1 MPKRPD
7 IRKVL
12 IIGSGPIQIGQAA
25 EFDFSGSQACRALR
39 EEGVEVVLVNSN
51 PATIQTDPDMA
62 DAIYIEPLKAEV
74 IAEIIKKEEPDG
86 ILSGMGGQTGLNM
99 TAELAEMGALAGVEI
114 LGTPLEAI
122 YRGEDRE
129 QFRDLMNAIGE
140 PVPRSMILGNTK
152 QIDEAIREVGLP
164 AIIRPAYT
172 LGGSGGGVAH
182 TPDEMRRIIEIGLS
196 RSRIHQVLVEE
207 SVAGWKEIEFEVM
220 RDSGDTCIIVCGMEN
235 VDPMGVHTGESV
247 VVAPILT
254 LRDDEYQTLRSAAIR
269 IIRALDVQ
277 GGCNIQFAYNDGDY
291 RIIEVNPRVSRSSA
305 LASKAT
311 GYPIARVAAK
321 IAIGLRLDEITNP
334 VTGVTPASFEPAI
347 DYVVVKVPRWP
358 FDKFKSADRTLTTAM
373 KSTGEVMAIGRT
385 VEEAFKKALRSL
397 DTDMKRHTNPSEIRM
412 ILTAPTDERFGCL
425 FDAFRAGFTV
435 DEVADLTSITPFFL
449 EKIKN
454 IVDLEGRL
462 LTASAPGD
470 IRAARRY
477 GFSGEELQ
485 ALTGKTADEI
495 EALSGTPTYK
505 MVDTCAAE
513 FPATTPYFY
522 STWEDGCEL
531 TRDGAKKVLI
541 LGSGP
546 IRIGQGIEFD
556 YCTVHAV
563 MALREEG
570 GIEVHI
576 VNNNPETVSTD
587 ADTSDRLFFEPMQL
601 EDVMNILKK
610 DEYYGVMVQFGGQ
623 NSVNL
628 AVPLE
633 AEIKRLGL
641 STTILGTSPDAM
653 DVAEDRDRFSRL
665 LNRLGIPSPANSSAY
680 SEEEARE
687 KARAIG
693 YPVLVRPS
701 YVLGGRAMEIVH
713 DGAELES
720 YIKEAVRVSRKHP
733 VLIDSF
739 LRGAVEIDV
748 DAVSDGRDVL
758 IGGIME
764 HIEWAGV
771 HSGDSA
777 CVIPPQSLS
786 PSVIARV
793 WDYTKKIALGLGVV
807 GLINIQYAVQ
817 DDVVYVLEA
826 NPRASRTVPFVSKA
840 TGIAL
845 AKIAAKVMVG
855 RKIADM
861 DIAEPEIGHVAVK
874 EVLLPF
880 NKLPG
885 VDTVLGP
892 EMKSTGEVMGIDYD
906 FGRAYYKACTAA
918 DNTLPTEGNVFISVT
933 DEQKEELL
941 PIARKLRELGL
952 SLYGTS
958 GTVEFL
964 TQNGVET
971 NLVRK
976 VQEGSPNVID
986 IMRSGGIR
994 LIINTPADKASRQD
1008 HIRIMRAAV
1017 DYGIPYITTLQAAR
1031 AAAMAIDAIK
1041 REEITIEPLGHYH
1054 GLM

>member
-1 MPKRPD
+1 
-7 IRKVL
+7 
-12 IIGSGPIQIGQAA
+12 
-25 EFDFSGSQACRALR
+25 
-39 EEGVEVVLVNSN
+39 
-51 PATIQTDPDMA
+51 
-62 DAIYIEPLKAEV
+62 
-74 IAEIIKKEEPDG
+74 
-86 ILSGMGGQTGLNM
+86 
-99 TAELAEMGALAGVEI
+99 
-114 LGTPLEAI
+114 
-122 YRGEDRE
+122 
-129 QFRDLMNAIGE
+129 
-140 PVPRSMILGNTK
+140 
-152 QIDEAIREVGLP
+152 
-164 AIIRPAYT
+164 
-172 LGGSGGGVAH
+172 
-182 TPDEMRRIIEIGLS
+182 
-196 RSRIHQVLVEE
+196 
-207 SVAGWKEIEFEVM
+207 
-220 RDSGDTCIIVCGMEN
+220 VCGMEN
-235 VDPMGVHTGESV
+235 VDPMGIHTGESV

-254 LRDDEYQTLRSAAIR
+254 LRDDEFQTLRTAAIR

-277 GGCNIQFAYNDGDY
+277 GGCNIQFAYKDGDY

-321 IAIGLRLDEITNP
+321 IAIGLRLDEIMNP

-397 DTDMKRHTNPSEIRM
+397 DNDMQRHTSPSEIRM
-412 ILTAPTDERFGCL
+412 ILTSPTDERFGCL
-425 FDAFRAGFTV
+425 FDAFREGFTV
-435 DEVADLTSITPFFL
+435 REVADLTAITPFFL

-454 IVDLEGRL
+454 IVDLERKL
-462 LTASAPGD
+462 QTAFAPEDVRG
-470 IRAARRY
+470 AKRY
-477 GFSGEELQ
+477 GFSDEELQ
-485 ALTGKTADEI
+485 ALTGKTTDELA
-495 EALSGTPTYK
+495 ALAGSPTYK

-513 FPATTPYFY
+513 FPATTPFFY

-531 TRDGAKKVLI
+531 TRNGARKVLI

-563 MALREEG
+563 MALREEE

-601 EDVMNILKK
+601 EDVINILKK

-628 AVPLE
+628 AVPLD

-641 STTILGTSPDAM
+641 TTKILGTSPDAM
-653 DVAEDRDRFSRL
+653 DAAEDRDRFSRL
-665 LNRLGIPSPANSSAY
+665 LTRLDIPSPANSSAY
-680 SEEEARE
+680 SEEEAR
-687 KARAIG
+687 KMAGAIG

-701 YVLGGRAMEIVH
+701 YVLGGRAMELVH
-713 DGAELES
+713 DETELES
-720 YIKEAVRVSRKHP
+720 YIKEAVRVSKKHP

-739 LRGAVEIDV
+739 LQSAVEIDV
-748 DAVSDGRDVL
+748 DAVCDGTDVL

-777 CVIPPQSLS
+777 CVIPSQSLS

-793 WDYTKKIALGLGVV
+793 RDYTKKIALGLGVV
-807 GLINIQYAVQ
+807 GLINIQYAVRN
-817 DDVVYVLEA
+817 DVVYVLEA
-826 NPRASRTVPFVSKA
+826 NPRASRTVPFVAKA

-845 AKIAAKVMVG
+845 AKLAAKVMVG
-855 RKIADM
+855 RKLADM
-861 DIAEPEIGHVAVK
+861 DVAEREIEHVAVK

-880 NKLPG
+880 NRLPG

-918 DNTLPTEGNVFISVT
+918 DNTLPTTGNVFISVT

-941 PIARKLRELGL
+941 PVARKLRELGL
-952 SLYGTS
+952 ALYGTS
-958 GTVEFL
+958 GTIDFL
-964 TQNGVET
+964 TQNGIEA

-986 IMRSGGIR
+986 AMRSGNIR

-1008 HIRIMRAAV
+1008 HIQIMRAAV

-1041 REEITIEPLGHYH
+1041 REEITLEPLSHYI
-1054 GLM
+1054 GSA

>member
-1 MPKRPD
+1 MPKKSH
-7 IRKVL
+7 IKSVIL
-12 IIGSGPIQIGQAA
+12 IGSGPIQIGQAA

-39 EEGVEVVLVNSN
+39 EEGVKVILVNSN

-62 DAIYIEPLKAEV
+62 DVIYVEPLKAEI
-74 IAEIIKKEEPDG
+74 IAKIIQKEKPDG

-99 TAELAEMGALAGVEI
+99 TAELAEMGALEGVEI

-140 PVPRSMILGNTK
+140 PIPKSMILESMD
-152 QIDEAIREVGLP
+152 QIETALAEVGLP

-182 TPDEMRRIIEIGLS
+182 TPEEMRQILELGLS

-220 RDSGDTCIIVCGMEN
+220 RDSADTCIIVCGMEN
-235 VDPMGVHTGESV
+235 VDPMGIHTGESV

-254 LRDDEYQTLRSAAIR
+254 LRDDEFQMMRSAAIK

-277 GGCNIQFAYNDGDY
+277 GGCNIQFAFREGDY
-291 RIIEVNPRVSRSSA
+291 RVIEVNPRVSRSSA

-321 IAIGLRLDEITNP
+321 IAIGLRLDEIMNT

-385 VEEAFKKALRSL
+385 IEEGFKKALRSL
-397 DTDMKRHTNPSEIRM
+397 DTDGKRHTSQSEIRM
-412 ILTAPTDERFGCL
+412 ILTQPTDERFACL
-425 FDAFRAGFTV
+425 FDAFREGMSLEEIAKMT
-435 DEVADLTSITPFFL
+435 AIIPFFL
-449 EKIKN
+449 EKIRN
-454 IVDLEGRL
+454 IVAMEQNLRDSFE
-462 LTASAPGD
+462 PGLV
-470 IRAARRY
+470 REARRY
-477 GFSGEELQ
+477 GFTTEEI
-485 ALTGKTADEI
+485 AE
-495 EALSGTPTYK
+495 LSGRSPAEIATLSGSPTYK

-522 STWEDGCEL
+522 STWDEGCEI
-531 TRDGAKKVLI
+531 TKNGTKKVLI

-563 MALREEG
+563 MALREEEG
-570 GIEVHI
+570 VEVHI

-587 ADTSDRLFFEPMQL
+587 SDTSDRLFFEPMQL
-601 EDVMNILKK
+601 EDIVNILKK
-610 DEYYGVMVQFGGQ
+610 DDYYGVMVQFGGQ

-628 AVPLE
+628 AMPI
-633 AEIKRLGL
+633 AEEIQRLGL
-641 STTILGTSPDAM
+641 PVRVLGTSPDAM

-665 LNRLGIPSPANSSAY
+665 LTKLAIPSPPNSSAY

-687 KARAIG
+687 MAARIG
-693 YPVLVRPS
+693 FPVLVRPS
-701 YVLGGRAMEIVH
+701 YVLGGRAMELVH
-713 DGAELES
+713 DEAELET

-739 LRGAVEIDV
+739 LQNAVEIDV
-748 DAVSDGRDVL
+748 DAVCDGSDVL

-764 HIEWAGV
+764 HIEEAGV

-786 PSVIARV
+786 DSVIRQV
-793 WDYTKKIALGLGVV
+793 RDYTRKLALGLGVV
-807 GLINIQYAVQ
+807 GLINIQYAVKN
-817 DDVVYVLEA
+817 DVVYVLEA

-840 TGIAL
+840 TGIPL
-845 AKIAAKVMVG
+845 AKIAAKVMIG
-855 RKIADM
+855 KNLA
-861 DIAEPEIGHVAVK
+861 EIGATEREIEHVAVK

-918 DNTLPTEGNVFISVT
+918 DNTLPVRGNVFISVT
-933 DEQKEELL
+933 DDQKEEVM
-941 PIARKLRELGL
+941 PIARKLAEMGL

-964 TQNGVET
+964 GQCGIEA

-986 IMRSGGIR
+986 MMRNGGIS

-1008 HIRIMRAAV
+1008 HLQIMRMAV

-1041 REEITIEPLGHYH
+1041 REEITIEPLGHYI
-1054 GLM
+1054 GAA